1 MRKPLLEWIC
11 AAIGATL
18 VAATLVTV
26 ALQIPH
32 EDEAPPQLRVRVVDV
47 VAAEEGHLVRFAV
60 TNASQAT
67 AAAVEIEGRLSQD
80 GQVVETSHVTL
91 DYAPRGST
99 ARGGLWFTRDPACCT
114 LALRA
119 AGYQEP

>member
-11 AAIGATL
+11 AAIGAML

-26 ALQIPH
+26 ALQIPG
-32 EDEAPPQLRVRVVDV
+32 EDKATPRLRVQAVDV

-80 GQVVETSHVTL
+80 GQVLESSRVTL

-114 LALRA
+114 LSLRA
-119 AGYQEP
+119 MGYQEP

>member
-18 VAATLVTV
+18 VVATLVTV
-26 ALQIPH
+26 ALQLPG
-32 EDEAPPQLRVRVVDV
+32 EGKAPPLLRVRMVDV
-47 VAAEEGHLVRFAV
+47 VAGEEAHLVRFTV
-60 TNASQAT
+60 TNTSQAT

-80 GQVVETSHVTL
+80 GQVVEASRVTL

-99 ARGGLWFTRDPACCT
+99 TRGGLWFTRDPACCT
-114 LALRA
+114 LSLRA